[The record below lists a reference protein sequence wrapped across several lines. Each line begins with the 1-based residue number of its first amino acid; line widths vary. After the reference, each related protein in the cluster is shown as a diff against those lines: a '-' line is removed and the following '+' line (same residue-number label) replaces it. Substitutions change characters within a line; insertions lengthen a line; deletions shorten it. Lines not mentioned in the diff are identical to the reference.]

1 MSKSEVLR
9 CLRTSSEL
17 RICGLSSRS
26 RLPLILGLT
35 GALSFTLMM
44 TTAPKPL
51 FAAFDESAIDPTID
65 QATSSQNAGTG
76 GRVQSDAANIRVAA
90 KRKKR
95 KRVRYR
101 SKKKKRSNSSMVQRG
116 KLLEG
121 PVQIF
126 VSLREQRLHIYKNGQ
141 KLGSSKISS
150 GQRGYR
156 TPTGIFNILQKR
168 RRHYSN
174 IYRGAPM
181 PYMQRITWS
190 GIALH
195 AGHIP
200 NYPASHGCIRL
211 PHHFARSLFSVSEMG
226 AHVVVGQ
233 DMVKPSLVSHAGL
246 FQPTRVADLKLNKT
260 FQAAVENSIVGEP
273 HQEALP
279 TPADKEQKDASANS
293 SVYTI
298 LHRYIFSSAKA
309 EKKPEPTDDEI
320 RQMSLQLIGFE
331 DKLTRKWAIESRSEQ
346 PLRILITRPNG
357 REHTVEIQKL
367 LNSLGFDAGE
377 PDGFVGPQTR
387 KAVRAFQESNELTSD
402 GELTQEVIQKI
413 YTAAGKS
420 PFSKARIYVRQKYKE
435 LISAPV
441 ILKDPAIPL
450 GTHLFT
456 ALQPSADATEI
467 AWNAVTLKE
476 RSGRQVVSKKGKNR
490 FPVPTTVKPV
500 RPQEVLQRII
510 VPEHIKAYISDRL
523 SLGSSMIISDN
534 GMSHE
539 TGKYTDFIVLTR

>member
-1 MSKSEVLR
+1 MLKSEVLR

-17 RICGLSSRS
+17 RFRGLSGCS
-26 RLPLILGLT
+26 RLSLVLGLS
-35 GALSFTLMM
+35 GVLSVTLM
-44 TTAPKPL
+44 TSTAPTAL
-51 FAAFDESAIDPTID
+51 HAAFDQSADNPSEYGAIAGQRAAKGT
-65 QATSSQNAGTG
+65 QAQSGTVYT
-76 GRVQSDAANIRVAA
+76 RIAA

-95 KRVRYR
+95 KRARYR
-101 SKKKKRSNSSMVQRG
+101 SKKKTRSSRSLVARG
-116 KLLEG
+116 KSMEG

-211 PHHFARSLFSVSEMG
+211 PHHFAKSLFGVSEMG
-226 AHVVVGQ
+226 AHVVVGH
-233 DMVKPSLVSHAGL
+233 DMVKPTLVSHAEL
-246 FQPTRVADLKLNKT
+246 FQPTRVSDLRINETL
-260 FQAAVENSIVGEP
+260 QAAEKEPVAGEQ
-273 HQEALP
+273 HQEAYP
-279 TPADKEQKDASANS
+279 SPANNEQKDARAET
-293 SVYTI
+293 SVYRI

-320 RQMSLQLIGFE
+320 RELSFRLLDFE
-331 DKLTRKWAIESRSEQ
+331 DKLSRKWAIESRSEQ
-346 PLRILITRPNG
+346 PLRILITRPSG
-357 REHTVEIQKL
+357 REHIIEIQKL
-367 LNSLGFDAGE
+367 LNSLGFDAGS

-387 KAVRAFQESNELTSD
+387 KAIRAFQNANELTSD
-402 GELTQEVIQKI
+402 GELAQDVIQKI
-413 YTAAGKS
+413 YAAAGKN
-420 PFSKARIYVRQKYKE
+420 PFSEARIYVRQKYKE

-441 ILKDPAIPL
+441 ILKDPAVPL
-450 GTHLFT
+450 GSHLFT
-456 ALQPSADATEI
+456 ALQPSGEGSDM

-476 RSGRQVVSKKGKNR
+476 RSGKQTVSKKGKNR
-490 FPVPTTVKPV
+490 FPVPTAAKPV
-500 RPQEVLQRII
+500 RPQEVLQRIV

-523 SLGSSMIISDN
+523 SPGSSMIISDN